1 MRRLNLA
8 ALLGAVVVGLVAA
21 GCGGGDADA
30 GDAGSVAATAGSVA
44 ATAAP
49 MASIRSLLA
58 SSGDTRL
65 VATMRGPG
73 QIGYLPPVTS
83 RDSGEIVTTFRIKN
97 ISPGALAGFKVDE
110 FWYDNNGDTVTGDSY
125 RMRRPFLV
133 DEVIEIT
140 LRVPTNSRMV
150 NSNYEFSHQNGVVEA
165 NVFEEMEEP
174 TPLEED
180 TEETD
185 ESGDAE
191 TPAR

>member
-1 MRRLNLA
+1 MRRLNLT
-8 ALLGAVVVGLVAA
+8 ALLGAVVVGFVTV
-21 GCGGGDADA
+21 GCGGGDA
-30 GDAGSVAATAGSVA
+30 GDAESDAATVD
-44 ATAAP
+44 T
-49 MASIRSLLA
+49 ASIRSLLA
-58 SSGDTRL
+58 SAGDSRL

-83 RDSGEIVTTFRIKN
+83 RERNEIVTTFRIKN
-97 ISPGALAGFKVDE
+97 ISNGALAGFKVDE

-133 DEVIEIT
+133 DEVIEVT
-140 LRVPTNSRMV
+140 LRVPTDSRMV

-165 NVFEEMEEP
+165 NLFEEMEEP
-174 TPLEED
+174 APLEED

>member
-1 MRRLNLA
+1 MRRLNLVV
-8 ALLGAVVVGLVAA
+8 LLGAVVVGLVAV
-21 GCGGGDADA
+21 GCGSPDA
-30 GDAGSVAATAGSVA
+30 GDAGSEAATVA
-44 ATAAP
+44 RGP
-49 MASIRSLLA
+49 SIRTLLA
-58 SSGDTRL
+58 SEGDSRL

-83 RDSGEIVTTFRIKN
+83 REANEIVTVFRIKN
-97 ISPGALAGFKVDE
+97 ISEGALAGFKVDE
-110 FWYDNNGDTVTGDSY
+110 FWYDTNGDTVTGDSH

-140 LRVPTNSRMV
+140 LRVPRNSRM
-150 NSNYEFSHQNGVVEA
+150 NRSNYEFSHQNGVVEA

-174 TPLEED
+174 TPVEED

-185 ESGDAE
+185 ESDEAE

>member
-1 MRRLNLA
+1 MRRLNLV
-8 ALLGAVVVGLVAA
+8 ALLGAVVVGLVAV
-21 GCGGGDADA
+21 GCGSPDA
-30 GDAGSVAATAGSVA
+30 GDVGSDAGSVTATAVQGP
-44 ATAAP
+44 T
-49 MASIRSLLA
+49 MRELLE
-58 SSGDTRL
+58 SEGDSRL

-83 RDSGEIVTTFRIKN
+83 REGNAIVTVFRIKN
-97 ISPGALAGFKVDE
+97 ISTGALAGFKVDE
-110 FWYDNNGDTVTGDSY
+110 FWYDSDGETVTGDSH

-140 LRVPTNSRMV
+140 LRVPRDSRMDR
-150 NSNYEFSHQNGVVEA
+150 SNYEFTHQNGVVEA

-174 TPLEED
+174 TPVEED

-185 ESGDAE
+185 ESDEAE

>member
-30 GDAGSVAATAGSVA
+30 GDVGSVAAPA
-44 ATAAP
+44 APAAP
-49 MASIRSLLA
+49 MGSIRSLLA
-58 SSGDTRL
+58 SAGDSRL

-83 RDSGEIVTTFRIKN
+83 RERGEIVTTFRIQN

-110 FWYDNNGDTVTGDSY
+110 FWYDDNGDTVTGDSY